1 MTKPHTIWYER
12 YRPTTLDGYI
22 FGDSVLEKNIKKYIE
37 DQDIPHILLYGTQGS
52 GKTTLSKI
60 LTKNIDCDY
69 LHLNAGDKGNKTDIR
84 EEILPFI
91 TSMSFKSSPKI
102 VILDEATSMLPAAQ
116 VLLLNMIETYSSHAR
131 FILTGNY
138 VERLI
143 PPLRSRFEEYN
154 LSPPTKKVV
163 AKHLVNILNQEEVK
177 YELNDVATLV
187 HKFYPDTRKLIGEA
201 QKYTT
206 NNTLTLPSKIE
217 NNSDIIDKIIL
228 ELSKPNKQSF
238 RTIRQYIADGN
249 VSDFDGFYTKL
260 FDESSKYSPS
270 NEGTIAIIVNESMF
284 QSISIIDK
292 EICFMSCIAKILEI
306 L

>member
-1 MTKPHTIWYER
+1 MKEHYIWYER
-12 YRPTTLDGYI
+12 YRPSSLEGYI
-22 FGDSVLEKNIKKYIE
+22 FGDPTLEENVKKYIE
-37 DQDIPHILLYGTQGS
+37 EQDIPHQLYVGKQGS
-52 GKTTLSKI
+52 GKSTLAKI
-60 LTKNIDCDY
+60 IVNSIDCDY
-69 LHLNAGDKGNKTDIR
+69 LYLNAGDKGNKTDIR

-91 TSMSFKSSPKI
+91 TSMSFKTSPKI
-102 VILDEATSMLPAAQ
+102 VILDEATSILPAAQ

-163 AKHLVNILNQEEVK
+163 AKHLVNILNQEEVT

-206 NNTLTLPSKIE
+206 NNVLTLPSKIE

-292 EICFMSCIAKILEI
+292 EICFMSCIAKILETI
-306 L
+306 

>member
-1 MTKPHTIWYER
+1 MKEHYIWYER
-12 YRPTTLDGYI
+12 YRPSSLEGYI
-22 FGDSVLEKNIKKYIE
+22 FGDPTLEENVKKYIE
-37 DQDIPHILLYGTQGS
+37 EQDIPHQLYVGKQGS
-52 GKTTLSKI
+52 GKSTLAKI
-60 LTKNIDCDY
+60 IVNSIDCDY
-69 LHLNAGDKGNKTDIR
+69 LYLNAGDKGNKTDIR

-91 TSMSFKSSPKI
+91 TSMSFKTSPKI
-102 VILDEATSMLPAAQ
+102 VILDEATSILPAAQ

-163 AKHLVNILNQEEVK
+163 AKHLVNILNQEEVT

-206 NNTLTLPSKIE
+206 NNVLTLPSKIE

>member
-1 MTKPHTIWYER
+1 MKEHYIWYER
-12 YRPTTLDGYI
+12 YRPSSLEGYI
-22 FGDSVLEKNIKKYIE
+22 FGDSTLEENIKKYIE
-37 DQDIPHILLYGTQGS
+37 EQDIPHQLYVGKQGS
-52 GKTTLSKI
+52 GKSTLAKI
-60 LTKNIDCDY
+60 IVNSIDCDY
-69 LHLNAGDKGNKTDIR
+69 LYLNAGDKGNKTDIR

-91 TSMSFKSSPKI
+91 TSMSFKTSPKI
-102 VILDEATSMLPAAQ
+102 VILDEATSILPAAQ

-163 AKHLVNILNQEEVK
+163 AKHLVSILNQEGVT

-206 NNTLTLPSKIE
+206 NNILTLPSKIE

-228 ELSKPNKQSF
+228 ELSQPNKQSF